1 MKVHPSPII
10 YHLLFAIFIFG
21 INTPPAVSQE
31 ADNGYEELVQINL
44 ELRQKLKALEEKH
57 TALENERNVLIVH
70 IRNLQEEKDR
80 LSRSGGGA
88 QEGMPSGD
96 ELKAAFGE
104 VSKELG
110 LVAKERDQ
118 LKKEFVRLKEAQSK
132 SEAVIKDLEDEKAK
146 LNKEISQIESTFQS
160 SQKESEEAFGSIEIQ
175 KASLADQMTRLKET
189 LEKEKAA
196 LLAQQEETVEEVKAL
211 AMAENQKAAKELEA
225 AKTRAGIEKEEAVE
239 TLKNENTVLADQ
251 MEGLKKTFEKEKE
264 EMFAQKQM
272 AAGLRQLKK
281 ASEYQ
286 KKGFLIEKQKAVEAV
301 RIEGQTALKA
311 LEKEYKKLT
320 AENKGLEKR
329 QDKLTAAM
337 GQAQED
343 FRKERLDLEKK
354 LKSAEEKG
362 LRMEKDLA
370 MEVAL
375 YRTKE
380 EELKSRYQTLLFEH
394 EDFKREIPRLKEENK
409 DFSEKLKKSDEEK
422 KTAREKFEQ
431 LEEIWHGKEFAF
443 KKEESHWRQ
452 QRREISGGKEKLE
465 KELQQAQKEMASNE
479 RKFQDLKVV
488 LQQTED
494 KMTALRKQSEAER
507 LAKKEQ
513 EALIRKLMGEKS
525 VMEVKLARQPQ
536 RRMSSAG
543 SRLPRRGKSI
553 TGVDR
558 QRLDM
563 HFNLAVAYDKTG
575 MYREEEQE
583 YLQCLKIDPND
594 ANVHYNL
601 AILYDDRLN
610 DNIKA
615 VKHYEKYLQLR
626 PSGEDTEQVKDWLLY
641 AQEKAKL
648 KAGTK

>member
-1 MKVHPSPII
+1 MKHPF
-10 YHLLFAIFIFG
+10 LFHAILFFVIFSCA
-21 INTPPAVSQE
+21 NTPPAVSQE
-31 ADNGYEELVQINL
+31 SDNGYEELVQINL

-57 TALENERNVLIVH
+57 TALENERNILIVH

-80 LSRSGGGA
+80 LVRSGGGA
-88 QEGMPSGD
+88 QAGMLSGD

-118 LKKEFVRLKEAQSK
+118 LKKEFTRLKEAQSK
-132 SEAVIKDLEDEKAK
+132 SEGVIKGLEDEKAK
-146 LNKEISQIESTFQS
+146 LNEEISQIESTFQA

-175 KASLADQMTRLKET
+175 KASLTDQMTRLKET

-196 LLAQQEETVEEVKAL
+196 FLAQQEE
-211 AMAENQKAAKELEA
+211 
-225 AKTRAGIEKEEAVE
+225 
-239 TLKNENTVLADQ
+239 
-251 MEGLKKTFEKEKE
+251 
-264 EMFAQKQM
+264 
-272 AAGLRQLKK
+272 
-281 ASEYQ
+281 
-286 KKGFLIEKQKAVEAV
+286 AVEAV
-301 RIEGQTALKA
+301 RIGGQTDLKT

-320 AENKGLEKR
+320 AEKKGLEKR
-329 QDKLTAAM
+329 QDKLTAVM

-362 LRMEKDLA
+362 LRTEKTLA

-375 YRTKE
+375 CRTKE

-394 EDFKREIPRLKEENK
+394 EDSKREIPRLKEENE
-409 DFSEKLKKSDEEK
+409 DLSEQLKKSDEEK
-422 KTAREKFEQ
+422 KAAREKFEQ
-431 LEEIWHGKEFAF
+431 LEEIWHGKEFVF

-465 KELQQAQKEMASNE
+465 KELQQTQKEMALNE
-479 RKFQDLKVV
+479 RKLQDLKVV

-513 EALIRKLMGEKS
+513 EALIKKLMGEKS

-543 SRLPRRGKSI
+543 SRLPRRGKSVA
-553 TGVDR
+553 GVDR

-583 YLQCLKIDPND
+583 YLQCLKIDPDD

-626 PSGEDTEQVKDWLLY
+626 PSGEDAEQVKDWLLY